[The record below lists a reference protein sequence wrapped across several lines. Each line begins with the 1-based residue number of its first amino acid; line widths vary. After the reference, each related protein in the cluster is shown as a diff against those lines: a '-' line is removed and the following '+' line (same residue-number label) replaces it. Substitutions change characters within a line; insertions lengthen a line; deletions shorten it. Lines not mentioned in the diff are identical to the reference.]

1 VKFAVR
7 AAQDVSKMCAVCGR
21 QNPLSL
27 KARFFELEND
37 ELLGVFT
44 PCDEHQ
50 GYPGRMHGGI
60 ATAAVDET
68 IGRAIN
74 IIEPGTWGVTV
85 SLSVRFRKP
94 VPLDREMHAVARIT
108 SDSSRL
114 FEGTGEIVLDDGTV
128 AVEASGTYMKLPIER
143 IAQGDVSEQIFA
155 DAEAIPT
162 EVELPD

>member
-1 VKFAVR
+1 MKHKIR
-7 AAQDVSKMCAVCGR
+7 KAQYVSKMCAVCG
-21 QNPLSL
+21 QENPLSL
-27 KARFFELEND
+27 KAKFYELDND

-44 PCDEHQ
+44 PCQEHQ

-74 IIEPGTWGVTV
+74 IIQPDTWGVTV
-85 SLSVRFRKP
+85 SLNVRFRKP
-94 VPLDREMHAVARIT
+94 VPLDREMHAIARIT

-128 AVEASGTYMKLPIER
+128 AVEASGTYMKLPIHR
-143 IAQGDVSEQIFA
+143 ISGGDVNDQIVPDPRA
-155 DAEAIPT
+155 LPVD
-162 EVELPD
+162 VDLPD

>member
-1 VKFAVR
+1 VKHAVGK
-7 AAQDVSKMCAVCGR
+7 AQDVSKMCAVCGVE
-21 QNPLSL
+21 NPLSL
-27 KARFFELEND
+27 KARFYELDND

-44 PCDEHQ
+44 PCQEHQ

-60 ATAAVDET
+60 ASAAVDET

-85 SLSVRFRKP
+85 SLSVRFRRP
-94 VPLDREMHAVARIT
+94 VPLDREMHAIARIT

-114 FEGTGEIVLDDGTV
+114 FEGAGEIILDDGIV

-143 IAQGDVSEQIFA
+143 IAHGDVNEQIIPDPRA
-155 DAEAIPT
+155 VPAEI
-162 EVELPD
+162 ELPD

>member
-1 VKFAVR
+1 MIHAVR
-7 AAQDVSKMCAVCGR
+7 RAQDVGKMCAVCGLD
-21 QNPLSL
+21 NPLSL
-27 KARFFELEND
+27 KARFFELDND

-44 PCDEHQ
+44 PLEEHQ

-85 SLSVRFRKP
+85 SLSVRFRRP
-94 VPLDREMHAVARIT
+94 VPLDRKVRAVARIT
-108 SDSSRL
+108 ADSSRL
-114 FEGTGEIVLDDGTV
+114 FDGTGEIVLDDGTV

-143 IAQGDVSEQIFA
+143 IAHGDVSDKIVPDPRETPA
-155 DAEAIPT
+155 
-162 EVELPD
+162 EVELDR